1 MAIDGDNRKG
11 RAGGSEEEILKCAST
26 SLKQKSLSNP
36 VKHLLIRMERAEY
49 ISYVRLHLRDGLRR
63 QHLQNG
69 LTVSVGNS
77 PDIQHASSCG
87 NKAYNAVRHGQ
98 SPFFICMN
106 SAQYIWIV
114 LRNSGLPL
122 QVCEVRAYSGMYD
135 IYCLLCS
142 STICQFVCILL

>member
-11 RAGGSEEEILKCAST
+11 RAGGLQEELLKCAST
-26 SLKQKSLSNP
+26 SMKQESRNNP
-36 VKHLLIRMERAEY
+36 VKHLLVRMERAEY

-63 QHLQNG
+63 QQLQNG

-77 PDIQHASSCG
+77 TDIQHALSCG
-87 NKAYNAVRHGQ
+87 NEAYNAVRHGQ

-114 LRNSGLPL
+114 LRNSLWAL

-135 IYCLLCS
+135 IDCLLCS